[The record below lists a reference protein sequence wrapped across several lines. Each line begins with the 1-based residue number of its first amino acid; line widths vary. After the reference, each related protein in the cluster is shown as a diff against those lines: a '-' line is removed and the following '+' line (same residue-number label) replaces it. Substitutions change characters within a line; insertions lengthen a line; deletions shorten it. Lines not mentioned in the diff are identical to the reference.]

1 MLRILSHIFKFL
13 LFIFA
18 LVSGFLVALAILPIP
33 GKTFFNRMSQLPPSA
48 KALIDNS
55 IELGVSI
62 GRLAFNLSR
71 ELDQRFREGFSFTRS
86 KLAVIKE
93 KIVNARKNLA
103 SRRREKV
110 KL

>member
-1 MLRILSHIFKFL
+1 MLRIFSRIFKFL
-13 LFIFA
+13 LFVFA
-18 LVSGFLVALAILPIP
+18 LVSGFMVALAVLPLP

-62 GRLAFNLSR
+62 GRLVFNLSR

-86 KLAVIKE
+86 KITVIKE
-93 KIVNARKNLA
+93 KIEIARKNLA
-103 SRRREKV
+103 SRNREKV